1 MCNIAGY
8 VGNKNSTPI
17 LLEMIKKQEGLNGGF
32 FTGIAVHDGK
42 NLNYRKVQG
51 DLSILLSTT
60 NAESL
65 VGNTGIAHTRTP
77 SGGDKSWAH
86 PFTTERN
93 GEVKICYVANGA
105 IGSFSGTKE
114 EKNKLADSM
123 ILDGY
128 DIPCK
133 LNLTAD
139 NYHKLSTGEAV
150 HMSDVMCQ
158 RIFQYLEK
166 GEKPYNAMAKSFY
179 DLPSEIVGLLL
190 EKNSKDCIYYS
201 RNNKPMF
208 VGFDDSGAYLASS
221 PTAFPDSVKD
231 YTLLPALSSGVIYKD
246 SFKTYPYKEFH
257 KEVAPFD
264 NQTIETAKNIILSLL
279 KNETIIVKNIFHAL
293 LEVLPKDLLTDRDAI
308 TYIALNEL
316 LKEKVILLTNG
327 RIEINGLTAPKT
339 YISLA

>member
-8 VGNKNSTPI
+8 VGSKNSTPI

-32 FTGIAVHDGK
+32 FTGIAVHDGI
-42 NLNYRKVQG
+42 NLNYRKIQG
-51 DLSILLSTT
+51 DLSVLLTTT
-60 NAESL
+60 NAENL
-65 VGNTGIAHTRTP
+65 VGNTGIAHSRTP

-86 PFTTERN
+86 PFTTERD
-93 GEVKICYVANGA
+93 GDVKICYVANGA
-105 IGSFSGTKE
+105 IGSFSSTKE
-114 EKNKLADSM
+114 DKNKLADLM
-123 ILDGY
+123 IKEGY

-133 LNLTAD
+133 LNYPGD
-139 NYHKLSTGEAV
+139 NYHRLSTGEAV

-158 RIFQYLEK
+158 RIYQYLVK
-166 GEKPYNAMAKSFY
+166 GEKPYNAIAKSFY
-179 DLPSEIVGLLL
+179 DLPSEIVGLIL

-231 YTLLPALSSGVIYKD
+231 YALLPALSSGVIYKD
-246 SFKTYPYKEFH
+246 SFKTYPYKDFH

-264 NQTIETAKNIILSLL
+264 KETIESAKNVILTLL
-279 KNETIIVKNIFHAL
+279 KNGKIIVKDIFHAL
-293 LEVLPKDLLTDRDAI
+293 LEILPKDPLIDRDAI

-316 LKEKVILLTNG
+316 LKAKVIALTNG
-327 RIEINGLTAPKT
+327 TVEINGLTAPKT
-339 YISLA
+339 YISLI